1 MAKYTRK
8 NQGIVVIKKSNQL
21 IEARYKFDVWET
33 RIFLSVLSNIKRD
46 DEDFKVYRIWYR
58 DVIKSFGLK
67 SGQSY
72 AFLRDAARSLM
83 RKVFN
88 VSSDDSGFQRETE
101 YHIIRSINYLAE
113 GEDNRAGAES
123 QEFIDITVEPEMR
136 PLLLQLK
143 SNFTAYDLRNVI
155 KLGAY
160 PVRVYE
166 LLKQYESIGER
177 TLEFEEMKRMFELTT
192 EYPHFANFYQKI
204 IQPAIEDINLHTDLY
219 IFEVV
224 KEKEGKRVVALR
236 FRFHRKSDEE
246 LRRMRGEEP
255 KTAILP
261 QLPFPDFSNNTAATT
276 AAASEPS
283 LIDLIF
289 TKYQEEVVQGFG
301 VTPTAFLS
309 LLTAATEEQVA
320 QAVRVT
326 RRAKTAQQLKNVAG
340 FFVEALRNGYTD
352 EQEETGKKKRDTAE
366 KSPQKLQELLV
377 QLADLEAARRT
388 AANDVIRELTNA
400 DAFLAGEAVSKIM
413 ANGPVRQS
421 LETQTGL
428 ILDANL
434 PMDTWRENR
443 PLRDAVIRQIEA
455 MKPEAFKTVKSTF
468 DEPVRKLRQALEQ
481 LQKG

>member
-58 DVIKSFGLK
+58 EVIKSFGLK

-72 AFLRDAARSLM
+72 AFLRDAARSLI

-88 VSSDDSGFQRETE
+88 ISNEDNGFQRETE
-101 YHIIRSINYLAE
+101 YHIIRSINYLTE
-113 GEDNRAGAES
+113 GEQGKTGTES
-123 QEFIDITVEPEMR
+123 QEYIDITIDPDMK

-143 SNFTAYDLRNVI
+143 SNFTAYDLRNIV

-204 IQPAIEDINLHTDLY
+204 IQPAVEDINRHTDLHVY
-219 IFEVV
+219 DVIR
-224 KEKEGKRVVALR
+224 EKQGRRVVALR
-236 FRFHRKSDEE
+236 FRFHRKSDEQ

-255 KTAILP
+255 KAAIIP
-261 QLPFPDFSNNTAATT
+261 QLPFPELTNPVAGD
-276 AAASEPS
+276 AAAPS
-283 LIDLIF
+283 PVDVLF
-289 TKYQEEVVQGFG
+289 TQFQQEVVQGFG
-301 VTPTAFLS
+301 VTPTAFLA
-309 LLTAATEEQVA
+309 LLTQATEEQVA
-320 QAVRVT
+320 RAVRVT
-326 RRAKTAQQLKNVAG
+326 KRAKTVQGLKNGAG

-352 EQEETGKKKRDTAE
+352 EKEAVIAKKRSAAE
-366 KSPQKLQELLV
+366 QAPQRLRALLE
-377 QLADLEAARRT
+377 QLDQLEADRRT
-388 AANDVIRELTNA
+388 AANDVIRDLTHA

-413 ANGPVRQS
+413 TNGPVRQS

-434 PMDTWRENR
+434 PMDTWRESR

-455 MKPEAFKTVKSTF
+455 MRPEEFKGVKAQF
-468 DEPVRKLRQALEQ
+468 DGVMLKLRKEVEGLESYK
-481 LQKG
+481 L